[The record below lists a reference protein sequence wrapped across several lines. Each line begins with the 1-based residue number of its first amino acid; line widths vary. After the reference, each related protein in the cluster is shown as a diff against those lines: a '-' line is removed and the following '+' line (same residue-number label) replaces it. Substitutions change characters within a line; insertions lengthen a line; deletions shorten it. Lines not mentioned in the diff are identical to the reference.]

1 MQHIPPATGDPVEA
15 RCTKCR
21 KLTSHTLVPA
31 EAGPTKLQCSVCSH
45 LRKPPVAAS
54 PKKPAPRRSAD
65 PAAEERKEWAA
76 LEPAMNSTN
85 AANYSMTS
93 SYKLKTLINHPLF
106 GLGQVQRIIGQK
118 KMEVLFS
125 DGKKT
130 MRCK

>member
-1 MQHIPPATGDPVEA
+1 MQHIPPATGDPVEV

-21 KLTSHTLVPA
+21 KITSHALVSAEPAPTL
-31 EAGPTKLQCSVCSH
+31 LQCSICNRQ
-45 LRKPPVAAS
+45 RKLTATVA
-54 PKKPAPRRSAD
+54 PKKPAPRRTSD

-76 LEPAMNSTN
+76 LEPAMNRTD
-85 AANYSMTS
+85 AATYSMTA
-93 SYKLKTLINHPLF
+93 SYKLKSLINHPLF
-106 GLGQVQRIIGQK
+106 GLGQVQRVIGPK

>member
-1 MQHIPPATGDPVEA
+1 MQHSPPAPGDPVEV

-21 KLTSHTLVPA
+21 KLTSHTLVSA
-31 EAGPTKLQCSVCSH
+31 EGAPVLLQCLICNRQ
-45 LRKPPVAAS
+45 RKPLATAS
-54 PKKPAPRRSAD
+54 PKKPASRRAAD

-76 LEPAMNSTN
+76 LEPNMNLSG
-85 AANYSMTS
+85 AANYSMTA
-93 SYKLKTLINHPLF
+93 SYKLKSLINHPLF
-106 GLGQVQRIIGQK
+106 GLGQVQRVIGPK